1 MDKPKLKHNKKRN
14 TAFLYECLVRE
25 LTKSMLEKNETKRNA
40 VLMVLREYFS
50 QDTALST
57 ELKIYRSFEENSVEE
72 KYTEKFLNEAKLKHM
87 SINKKDLFNEQS
99 SLINTINKK
108 LGFSVYGN
116 FVPNYKNLATLSQI
130 FNDKTPIKEK
140 VLLEETVKKHITL
153 KEETKEQ
160 KLINNM
166 DNLTYK
172 TFVKKFNEQYD
183 SKLLKEQKELL
194 NKYVKSTTDNALELK
209 VFLNEEIY
217 RLKEGVN
224 KASKM
229 EEILQDKFMSK
240 KVESLKDF
248 LENFK
253 NQEVTQESLSNIM
266 KIQQF
271 VYEVN
276 IDG

>member
-1 MDKPKLKHNKKRN
+1 MENNFKHNKKRN